1 MKRIA
6 SCPSAGVSS
15 SSKIGF
21 GTTLLENGSKDAG
34 SVSDKKSNTD
44 SSCLASNIQMNNEN
58 AGPPKKVML
67 RIKMASDTNER
78 KKNPTVYSDF
88 GLSNTSSGSDDEDED
103 DDYDDEH
110 GYQRSDSD
118 VDSSCDRTPLTMIR
132 VTMICII

>member
-21 GTTLLENGSKDAG
+21 GTTVLENGSKDAG
-34 SVSDKKSNTD
+34 YVSDKKSNTD

-67 RIKMASDTNER
+67 RIKMASASQMNVSIT
-78 KKNPTVYSDF
+78 YS
-88 GLSNTSSGSDDEDED
+88 SHVVPM
-103 DDYDDEH
+103 YK
-110 GYQRSDSD
+110 YK
-118 VDSSCDRTPLTMIR
+118 
-132 VTMICII
+132 

>member
-88 GLSNTSSGSDDEDED
+88 GLSNTSSGSDD
-103 DDYDDEH
+103 YDDEH